1 MSTLISTDS
10 KHAWK
15 RRLFLPAYAV
25 KEAARYAKVTPQTL
39 LNWQKASPASMAAV
53 ARRAKGD
60 SLSYMQLVEVAFVAS
75 LRAAGVKLID
85 IRNARDYMS
94 SKLKAEFPFAE
105 HRFKTDGQDIL
116 MELPEFESGASK
128 GKLVKVNR
136 GGQLAWAEIVERK
149 FEEFDYQK
157 GLAIRWKVGGSES
170 PIQIDPRVSFG
181 APAVA
186 GIATWAIAG
195 RAQCGES
202 LDDIADDFSITVA
215 EVEDA
220 LKFEGMSEAA
230 TLSGQQS
237 WNH

>member
-1 MSTLISTDS
+1 LISTDS
-10 KHAWK
+10 QHAWK
-15 RRLFLPAYAV
+15 RRLFLPSYAV

-39 LNWQKASPASMAAV
+39 LNWQRASPSTRAAV
-53 ARRAKGD
+53 AQRAKGD

-94 SKLKAEFPFAE
+94 TKLKSEFPFAE

-116 MELPEFESGASK
+116 MELPEFEGGVSK

-136 GGQLAWAEIVERK
+136 GGQLAWAEIVERR

-157 GLAIRWKVGGSES
+157 GLAIRWRVDGPES
-170 PIQIDPRVSFG
+170 PIRIDPRVSFG
-181 APAVA
+181 APAV
-186 GIATWAIAG
+186 GGVATWAIAG

-202 LDDIADDFSITVA
+202 VEDIADDFLISVD
-215 EVEDA
+215 EVRAA
-220 LKFEGMSEAA
+220 LKFEGIYVA
-230 TLSGQQS
+230 TTSPEPKS
-237 WNH
+237 WSH